1 MTVVAVTG
9 TSGKTTTTWLL
20 EAIFVAAGHATG
32 VIGTIEYRWGGS
44 QKAASL
50 TTPDAVELQDHAV
63 GTMLPDHTPKPLGER
78 AAVTGTS
85 RRLGNFDS
93 QKKPLRPALHSDPPS
108 VPGRMAGVRK
118 RGSLLSN
125 WLSPH
130 RVIMR

>member
-1 MTVVAVTG
+1 MVKLRLADDR
-9 TSGKTTTTWLL
+9 L
-20 EAIFVAAGHATG
+20 EPREIRLREPADTDQATFVADSRPD
-32 VIGTIEYRWGGS
+32 IGNR
-44 QKAASL
+44 
-50 TTPDAVELQDHAV
+50 PDQRVVNRTHAVELQHHAV
-63 GTMLPDHTPKPLGER
+63 GTMLSDHTPKPLGER
-78 AAVTGTS
+78 AAVAGTS

>member
-1 MTVVAVTG
+1 MVKLRFADDRLEPREIRLRKPADTDQATVVAD
-9 TSGKTTTTWLL
+9 SRPD
-20 EAIFVAAGHATG
+20 
-32 VIGTIEYRWGGS
+32 IGNR
-44 QKAASL
+44 
-50 TTPDAVELQDHAV
+50 PDQRVVNRTHAVELQYHAV

-108 VPGRMAGVRK
+108 VPGRMAGIRK